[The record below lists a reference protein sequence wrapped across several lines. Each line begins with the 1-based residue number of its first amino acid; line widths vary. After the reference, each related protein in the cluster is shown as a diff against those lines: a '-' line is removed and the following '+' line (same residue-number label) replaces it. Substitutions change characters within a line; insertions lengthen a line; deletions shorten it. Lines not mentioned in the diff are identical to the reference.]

1 MSGHDDEQIG
11 QILSR
16 RDVLALLGTTGL
28 ALLTACA
35 PGQATT
41 TPTATSTAASL
52 TPTPPRTTAAVT
64 TPVSQGSAP
73 GVASATAARATVAT
87 ANTPLASATLPACI
101 VRPEVTEGPYYVD
114 ENLDRADVRADPRT
128 GAVKPGAPLTLT
140 FRVSQITGA
149 GCTPLAGAKVEIWHC
164 DALGVYS
171 DVADPSGNTRG
182 QQFLRG
188 YQRTDATGQAT
199 FTTIYPGW
207 YRGRA
212 VHIHFKVHPTARE
225 VFTSQLFFDDTLSD
239 KVFAQGPYNSRGQR
253 DRRNSRD
260 GSYNDLLL
268 LTTTEQGAGYAASFD
283 IGIQG

>member
-1 MSGHDDEQIG
+1 MSEHDDEQIG

-16 RDVLALLGTTGL
+16 REVLALLGTTGL

-35 PGQATT
+35 PGQSTPPTTSTIAPATPT
-41 TPTATSTAASL
+41 TPLNAEAATATVSRAN
-52 TPTPPRTTAAVT
+52 PT
-64 TPVSQGSAP
+64 VS
-73 GVASATAARATVAT
+73 ASAATQRATVAA
-87 ANTPLASATLPACI
+87 ANTRIASAALPACI

-114 ENLDRADVRADPRT
+114 EDLDRADVRADPRT
-128 GAVKPGAPLTLT
+128 GAVKPGAPLALT
-140 FRVSQITGA
+140 FRISQVGTA

-164 DALGVYS
+164 DAAGASS

-182 QQFLRG
+182 QYFLRG
-188 YQRTDATGQAT
+188 SQRTDANGQAT

-212 VHIHFKVHPTARE
+212 VHIHFKVRPTERE

-239 KVFAQGPYNSRGQR
+239 RVFAQAPYTSRGQR
-253 DRRNSRD
+253 DRRNDRD
-260 GSYNDLLL
+260 SIYNDLLL
-268 LTTTEQGAGYAASFD
+268 LTTTEQGQGYAAGFD

>member
-1 MSGHDDEQIG
+1 MSEHDDEQIG

-16 RDVLALLGTTGL
+16 REVLALLGTTSL

-41 TPTATSTAASL
+41 TPAATNAVAPTPTVQRTAAAA
-52 TPTPPRTTAAVT
+52 TIPTN
-64 TPVSQGSAP
+64 QGTSPSA
-73 GVASATAARATVAT
+73 ASATPPRATVA
-87 ANTPLASATLPACI
+87 ATTTRIAAAPLPACI

-128 GAVKPGAPLTLT
+128 GAVKSGAPLTLT
-140 FRVSQITGA
+140 FRVSEITSA

-164 DALGVYS
+164 DAAGVYS
-171 DVADPSGNTRG
+171 DVNDPSGSTRG

-188 YQRTDATGQAT
+188 YQLTDANGQAT

-212 VHIHFKVHPTARE
+212 VHIHFKVHPTARK

-239 KVFAQGPYNSRGQR
+239 RVFAQGPYNSRGQR
-253 DRRNSRD
+253 DRRNDRD
-260 GSYNDLLL
+260 SIYKDLLL